1 MKERARRRSGAHAV
15 SHRYDAPMPIDHHPF
30 GELLDAVAAKSPTPG
45 GGAVTAAVG
54 ALGSALGSMV
64 VNYTVGKKAY
74 AAHEGELQQAL
85 VTLANARTL
94 LLQLA
99 GEDELAYGELNAL
112 MRLPETDPRRADLP
126 AVAATATQV
135 PMAVIATC
143 TDLLR
148 LFQRLAGITNPMLRS
163 DLAIGAILA
172 EAAARASRLNAVI
185 NLPLLATDADREA
198 VEHELSGLLAVAA
211 DLARAV
217 ETACA

>member
-1 MKERARRRSGAHAV
+1 
-15 SHRYDAPMPIDHHPF
+15 MPIEHHPF

-74 AAHEGELQQAL
+74 ADHEAQLRQAL
-85 VTLANARTL
+85 ITLANARTL

-112 MRLPETDPRRADLP
+112 LRLPEADPRRADLP
-126 AVAATATQV
+126 AVAAAATQV

-148 LFQRLAGITNPMLRS
+148 LFHQLAPVTNPMLRS
-163 DLAIGAILA
+163 DLAIAAILA
-172 EAAARASRLNAVI
+172 EAAARASRWNAVI
-185 NLPLLATDADREA
+185 NLPLLASDADREA
-198 VEHELSGLLAVAA
+198 VERELAGLLGVAG
-211 DLARAV
+211 DLLGAV
-217 ETACA
+217 ETACT